1 MILQK
6 LNRGRLMPLL
16 NGIAAVVFMLTF
28 HGCGVIDSLES
39 AQRGDADEEANKFDF
54 IERNREQSFDK
65 RNDNQS
71 ATIDRADNANN
82 PELEAAVVERVRP
95 DKAPKD
101 DKVKVRHPAP
111 PFYEDLIL
119 LDADEELDVSMV
131 FNSTPLVDTLPAFAD
146 ILGFNFTA
154 DSDIKSTVTLNLN
167 SRMTRR
173 ELWENFDSMLKI
185 AGVSAVRNG
194 QLLNIMPIT
203 KIPQQAALR
212 VGNRYDGGSEV
223 ICRQMTAVVSRDAIN
238 MIRQFLTKSGVAVDV
253 SKTNSVLIS
262 DTAENMPKLK
272 EILDLIDQPG
282 RQAWPR
288 SVIFCHNV
296 KPSKMAQELS
306 EILPVLGFPISL
318 TTDRSETPGSIQL
331 TSVDRLQVM
340 IATAA
345 TAEAIKEVV
354 AWADIL
360 DNADSSDQERLY
372 IYKVAHGKARQL
384 AQALTA
390 IFATQ
395 GTAMS
400 VDSGTGNQRN
410 ETLNAQATRQL
421 NQVTTAQSRYST
433 NNMTATQIDKASSVF
448 DTPLRLFAD
457 GVQNRLVIRT
467 TPRTYALVKAML
479 DRLDVVP
486 AQVLLQ
492 ILIAEVVL
500 NDSNEFG
507 IDFNN
512 VQYSHGTGISTGS
525 DFNNSD
531 KLNNTEDGFKMSI
544 FNQDN
549 PEEKFASLHALA
561 GRNNVRI
568 ISSPQLVVT
577 SNTEAHIEVGE
588 QVPVLSSDY
597 TNTQS
602 QGSTQRSY
610 EYKNTGVIL
619 EITPQVTSS
628 DLIALE
634 LSQTIS
640 EAVANTITS
649 ASDTPVINQRILTT
663 NMTITNGHTMI
674 IGGMIQEK
682 KRDYLNSVPIIAEIP
697 LLRRFFGSTAQ
708 SVERTELLVLI
719 TGYIINEKS
728 PVEDMIRR
736 YNQSVRSLSS
746 FERELEEEHQQD
758 LERYRL
764 AREREAR
771 ILAENEEEL
780 KRNGSPVEG
789 EDAPAEAPAPDTQAA
804 EAPAEAPAPK
814 SEEVTPAAPAVP
826 PSEEAKVVEVI
837 TAEAPA
843 EPAK

>member
-6 LNRGRLMPLL
+6 LNRCRLMPLL
-16 NGIAAVVFMLTF
+16 NGAAALVFVLSIN
-28 HGCGVIDSLES
+28 GCGVIKSLE
-39 AQRGDADEEANKFDF
+39 AGQENQDGDPDNKFDF
-54 IERNREQSFDK
+54 IERQCEQSFAQ
-65 RNDNQS
+65 RTDNHS
-71 ATIDRADNANN
+71 ATLDQAAPANN
-82 PELEAAVVERVRP
+82 TAVKKAIQSRLRP

-101 DKVKVRHPAP
+101 DGVRVRQPAP

-146 ILGFNFTA
+146 ILGFNFTS

-238 MIRQFLTKSGVAVDV
+238 MLRQFLTKSGVIVDV
-253 SKTNSVLIS
+253 AKTNSILVS
-262 DTAENMPKLK
+262 DTAANMPKIK
-272 EILDLIDQPG
+272 EILDLVDQPG
-282 RQAWPR
+282 RRAWPR
-288 SVIFCHNV
+288 TVIYCHNV

-318 TTDRSETPGSIQL
+318 ITDRSESPGSIQL
-331 TSVDRLQVM
+331 TSVDRLQVL
-340 IATAA
+340 IASAA

-360 DNADSSDQERLY
+360 DNSDASDQERLY

-410 ETLNAQATRQL
+410 ESLNAQATRQL
-421 NQVTTAQSRYST
+421 NQVSTPQSRYST
-433 NNMTATQIDKASSVF
+433 NNMTATQVDKTSSVF

-492 ILIAEVVL
+492 IMIVEVSL
-500 NDSNEFG
+500 NDSNSFG

-512 VQYSHGTGISTGS
+512 VQYSNGTGISTGTN
-525 DFNNSD
+525 FNNSGR
-531 KLNNTEDGFKMSI
+531 LNSPESGFTMSI
-544 FNQDN
+544 FNEGDPN
-549 PEEKFASLHALA
+549 DKFASLHALA
-561 GRNNVRI
+561 GRNNVKI

-577 SNTEAHIEVGE
+577 SNTEAHIEVGAR
-588 QVPVLSSDY
+588 VPLLSSDY

-602 QGSTQRSY
+602 SGSTQRSY
-610 EYKNTGVIL
+610 EYTDTGVIL

-640 EAVANTITS
+640 EAVSNTITS
-649 ASDTPVINQRILTT
+649 ATHTPVINQRILTT
-663 NMTITNGHTMI
+663 NMTITNGHTMV

-682 KRDYLNSVPIIAEIP
+682 KKDYLNSVPVISDIP
-697 LLRRFFGSTAQ
+697 MLRRLLGSTAQ

-728 PVEDMIRR
+728 PVEDMLRR
-736 YNQSVRSLSS
+736 YNQSVKAIST
-746 FERELEEEHQQD
+746 FENQLEEEHARD
-758 LERYRL
+758 LERYRQS
-764 AREREAR
+764 RAR
-771 ILAENEEEL
+771 IQEIREENDREQQ
-780 KRNGSPVEG
+780 RQGSPVDGDSGNAVAAAAVTGAE
-789 EDAPAEAPAPDTQAA
+789 EVKPAAAPAAAPAEQ
-804 EAPAEAPAPK
+804 K
-814 SEEVTPAAPAVP
+814 
-826 PSEEAKVVEVI
+826 K
-837 TAEAPA
+837 
-843 EPAK
+843 